1 MHHPKESEWFEE
13 DIRKVC
19 AKSLPNVDVWTG
31 GFPCQDVSMA
41 GERKGLYGERT
52 GLFFEFVRLLR
63 ERGDNKPRW
72 IILENVKGIFSS
84 GGGRDF
90 AIVLYE
96 LAALGYS
103 IEYAL
108 VNSKD
113 FGVPQSRERVYIIGD
128 ITGRSTGKI
137 FPLGRTNKKAIRQ
150 VIGGSQGS
158 RVYDTKGLST
168 TITSGS
174 GGLGSKTG
182 LYFVARD
189 NKKGVV
195 TKENCGTIDACYHHG
210 LGPNQHR
217 TGVLESNLPRAMLT
231 PTKLNKRQNGRRI
244 KEEDEE
250 MFTLTA
256 TDIHGILHK
265 SRIRRL
271 TPLEAFRLQG
281 VPDEY
286 FYRVADICSDTQ
298 LYKQIGNA
306 VTVPVVKAI
315 GEKIMFIEE
324 SERI

>member
-19 AKSLPNVDVWTG
+19 AESLPNVNVWTG

-96 LAALGYS
+96 LATLGYS

-137 FPLGRTNKKAIRQ
+137 FPIGRTNEKAIRQ
-150 VIGGSQGS
+150 VIVG
-158 RVYDTKGLST
+158 
-168 TITSGS
+168 
-174 GGLGSKTG
+174 
-182 LYFVARD
+182 
-189 NKKGVV
+189 
-195 TKENCGTIDACYHHG
+195 
-210 LGPNQHR
+210 
-217 TGVLESNLPRAMLT
+217 
-231 PTKLNKRQNGRRI
+231 
-244 KEEDEE
+244 
-250 MFTLTA
+250 
-256 TDIHGILHK
+256 
-265 SRIRRL
+265 
-271 TPLEAFRLQG
+271 
-281 VPDEY
+281 
-286 FYRVADICSDTQ
+286 
-298 LYKQIGNA
+298 
-306 VTVPVVKAI
+306 
-315 GEKIMFIEE
+315 
-324 SERI
+324 